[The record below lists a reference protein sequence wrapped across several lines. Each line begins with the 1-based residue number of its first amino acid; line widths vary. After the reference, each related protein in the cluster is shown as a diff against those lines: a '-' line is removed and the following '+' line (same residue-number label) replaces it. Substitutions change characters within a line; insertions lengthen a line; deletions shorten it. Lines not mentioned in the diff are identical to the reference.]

1 MKPHSLRLSP
11 ESDLIKCIKEYSL
24 SKNLY
29 GYVSGVVGNLSKVCI
44 QCPGNQKINTFE
56 GNLEIVSLNGHFNV
70 GEVHLHLSFANEG
83 CEVFGGHLEEGC
95 IVKKGAKYIHIV
107 DLDAA
112 KTGYP
117 TNDNSIK
124 KIAET
129 VNIPIQ
135 IGGGIRS
142 QERIEQLFSYGIEK
156 VIMGTSAIEN
166 KELVK
171 DLSNKFPGRI
181 IIGIDAK
188 EGKVSTRGWL
198 RQSNILATDLVKEFS
213 SFKIA
218 NFIVTDINTDGTL
231 EGTNEEFIKRIL
243 EITDIPVIASGGV
256 GSISDLLSLVK
267 FENSGLFGVIVGK
280 ALYENKFTIIEANNV
295 LSSER
300 LNDFDL
306 NNNHYA

>member
-1 MKPHSLRLSP
+1 MVSSVRLFKGTT
-11 ESDLIKCIKEYSL
+11 LIKEKNFTKETSWA
-24 SKNLY
+24 SKFWE
-29 GYVSGVVGNLSKVCI
+29 S
-44 QCPGNQKINTFE
+44 E
-56 GNLEIVSLNGHFNV
+56 
-70 GEVHLHLSFANEG
+70 
-83 CEVFGGHLEEGC
+83 
-95 IVKKGAKYIHIV
+95 GAKYIHIV

-112 KTGYP
+112 KSGSP
-117 TNDNSIK
+117 TNDESIK
-124 KIAET
+124 KIAKT

-181 IIGIDAK
+181 IVGIDAK
-188 EGKVSTRGWL
+188 DGKVSTRGWL
-198 RQSNILATDLVKEFS
+198 EQSNIFATDLVKEFS

-218 NFIVTDINTDGTL
+218 SFIVTDINTDGTL
-231 EGTNEEFIKRIL
+231 EGTNEDFIKSIL

-280 ALYENKFTIIEANNV
+280 ALYENKFTINEANNV

-306 NNNHYA
+306 NRNYYA

>member
-1 MKPHSLRLSP
+1 M
-11 ESDLIKCIKEYSL
+11 DLIPAIDLMNGKCVRLFKGDFNKRKDFTKEPHEQAKFWES
-24 SKNLY
+24 
-29 GYVSGVVGNLSKVCI
+29 
-44 QCPGNQKINTFE
+44 
-56 GNLEIVSLNGHFNV
+56 
-70 GEVHLHLSFANEG
+70 
-83 CEVFGGHLEEGC
+83 
-95 IVKKGAKYIHIV
+95 KGAKYIHIV

-112 KTGYP
+112 KTGSP
-117 TNDNSIK
+117 TNDKSIK
-124 KIAET
+124 KIAKT

-181 IIGIDAK
+181 IVGIDAK
-188 EGKVSTRGWL
+188 DGKVSTRGWL
-198 RQSNILATDLVKEFS
+198 EQSNIIATDLVKEFS

-218 NFIVTDINTDGTL
+218 SFIVTDINTDGTL
-231 EGTNEEFIKRIL
+231 EGTNEEFIKSIL

-267 FENSGLFGVIVGK
+267 FENSGLLGVIVGK
-280 ALYENKFTIIEANNV
+280 ALYENKFTINEANNV

-306 NNNHYA
+306 KRNYYA

>member
-1 MKPHSLRLSP
+1 MKIFPAIDIKDKKCVRLVKGDFDNKTEYEMSP
-11 ESDLIKCIKEYSL
+11 VEQAGKYKDYGF
-24 SKNLY
+24 KNL
-29 GYVSGVVGNLSKVCI
+29 
-44 QCPGNQKINTFE
+44 
-56 GNLEIVSLNGHFNV
+56 
-70 GEVHLHLSFANEG
+70 
-83 CEVFGGHLEEGC
+83 
-95 IVKKGAKYIHIV
+95 HIV

-112 KTGYP
+112 KTGYA
-117 TNDNSIK
+117 TNDKSIK
-124 KIAET
+124 EIAET

-181 IIGIDAK
+181 IVGIDAK
-188 EGKVSTRGWL
+188 DGKVSTRGWL
-198 RQSNILATDLVKEFS
+198 EQSNIFATDLVKEFS

-218 NFIVTDINTDGTL
+218 SFIVTDINTDGTL
-231 EGTNEEFIKRIL
+231 EGTNEEFIKSIL

-280 ALYENKFTIIEANNV
+280 ALYENKFTINEANNV
-295 LSSER
+295 LSAER

-306 NNNHYA
+306 NTNYYA

>member
-1 MKPHSLRLSP
+1 M
-11 ESDLIKCIKEYSL
+11 
-24 SKNLY
+24 
-29 GYVSGVVGNLSKVCI
+29 
-44 QCPGNQKINTFE
+44 
-56 GNLEIVSLNGHFNV
+56 
-70 GEVHLHLSFANEG
+70 
-83 CEVFGGHLEEGC
+83 
-95 IVKKGAKYIHIV
+95 
-107 DLDAA
+107 DAA
-112 KTGYP
+112 KSGSP
-117 TNDNSIK
+117 TNDESIK
-124 KIAET
+124 KIAKT

-181 IIGIDAK
+181 IVGIDAK
-188 EGKVSTRGWL
+188 DGKVSTRGWL
-198 RQSNILATDLVKEFS
+198 KQSNIFAKDIVKEFS

-218 NFIVTDINTDGTL
+218 SFIVTDINTDGTL
-231 EGTNEEFIKRIL
+231 EGTNEEFIKSIL

-280 ALYENKFTIIEANNV
+280 ALYENKFTINEANNV

-306 NNNHYA
+306 NRNYYA